1 MLWRFLLFIDE
12 MQSFLLNVAVH
23 LLNPPAAS
31 LVITTTSSGGH
42 FYYCIIIATPCG
54 GHSTSILSLQP
65 TLAAILLLPHPFNLC
80 RLWPSRLLIYH
91 YLANITLLHHHCNLL
106 WRFCYFNIVFA
117 TYSGGH
123 PTSIASFQPMPTLTI
138 PATSISLLQPL
149 LANILL
155 PYHHCNLIWRS
166 SYFNIVFATYS
177 GGSAA
182 STSHLHHQLI
192 GRRNFVLHCYIVYR
206 SSPAVLTV

>member
-1 MLWRFLLFIDE
+1 MLRYIYSTRRLLSCHHYNLFWWPFLLLYHYCNTLWRPFYFYIV
-12 MQSFLLNVAVH
+12 FA
-23 LLNPPAAS
+23 
-31 LVITTTSSGGH
+31 TYSGGH
-42 FYYCIIIATPCG
+42 LTSTASFQPTPTLTIPATYI
-54 GHSTSILSLQP
+54 SLLQP
-65 TLAAILLLPHPFNLC
+65 L
-80 RLWPSRLLIYH
+80 
-91 YLANITLLHHHCNLL
+91 LANITLLHHHCNLL